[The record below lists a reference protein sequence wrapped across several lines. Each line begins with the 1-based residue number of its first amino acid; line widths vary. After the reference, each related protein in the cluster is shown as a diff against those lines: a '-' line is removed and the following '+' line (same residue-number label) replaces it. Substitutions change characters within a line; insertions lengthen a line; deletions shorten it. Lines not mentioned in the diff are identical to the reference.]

1 MESLMVKTIMRP
13 AEIAIKKGV
22 TLDIVSDHLT
32 QYALPGL
39 PVVDDE
45 GTLVGYVSEYDCL
58 KQLMQST
65 YYCDN
70 TSLVEDVMST
80 TLITGSAELSVLDI
94 ASKMNT
100 DKVNVLP
107 LVDARG
113 KFVGCVSRG
122 DVMRALVKEL
132 ESCNLPS

>member
-107 LVDARG
+107 LVDSRG